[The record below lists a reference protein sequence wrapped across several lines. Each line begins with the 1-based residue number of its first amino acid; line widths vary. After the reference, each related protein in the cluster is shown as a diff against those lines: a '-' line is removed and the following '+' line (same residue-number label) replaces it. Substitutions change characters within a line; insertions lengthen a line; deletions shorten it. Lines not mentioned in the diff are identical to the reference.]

1 MIEDNRCVLFMC
13 MRAGNMPLGQREER
27 ILILGVEICLKIGYD
42 VLYIVF
48 WYKEI
53 IHMAENTELKQEK
66 NTDVN
71 SENRTEADLQLRR
84 EIRRKRRKRNQALA
98 YLTLFI
104 FVCLLIG
111 GIVGGIYYLSAQEQA
126 QEESNASVSE
136 DIEQMM
142 GTEETLVK
150 PTEAPETIPEKTP
163 EEKLDEIIDAAIDVM
178 PLEDKVAGL
187 FIVTPEAITGVDT
200 AIQAGDGTKDALNQY
215 AVGGLVYFKK
225 NIRSAEQ
232 LTEMLTNTAA
242 YSRYPIF
249 LAVDEEGGSVSRVA
263 EAGLAENVGSA
274 QDIGSG
280 ADPALAY
287 AAGQN
292 VATYLGTY
300 GFNLDFAPVADIYN
314 VENSIIGNRAYG
326 SDSAIVTS
334 MAVSMLQGLEDN
346 GVSACLKHFPGI
358 GSSTEDTHTGMAV
371 SNRTLDEFRAAEF
384 VVFKNG
390 IDAGVDFIMISHLSV
405 PAITGD
411 NTPATL
417 SSVVVTDLLRTEL
430 GYDGVIITDAMNME
444 AVSTYYGADEA
455 AILALKA
462 GCDMILMPDDFELA
476 YQGVLAAVQNGT
488 ISEERINDSLRRIY
502 RIKYAD
508 KLEIAE

>member
-1 MIEDNRCVLFMC
+1 
-13 MRAGNMPLGQREER
+13 
-27 ILILGVEICLKIGYD
+27 
-42 VLYIVF
+42 
-48 WYKEI
+48 
-53 IHMAENTELKQEK
+53 MAENTELKQEK
-66 NTDVN
+66 SIDVN
-71 SENRTEADLQLRR
+71 PKKESDADLQLKR
-84 EIRRKRRKRNQALA
+84 EKRRKRRKRNQALA
-98 YLTLFI
+98 YLTLF
-104 FVCLLIG
+104 LLACVIIAGVIG
-111 GIVGGIYYLSAQEQA
+111 VGYYLNAQKQEQ
-126 QEESNASVSE
+126 EENNASVSE
-136 DIEQMM
+136 DIDQIM

-150 PTEAPETIPEKTP
+150 PTEEPETIPEKTP
-163 EEKLDEIIDAAIDVM
+163 EEKLDEIIDAAIEVM

-187 FIVTPEAITGVDT
+187 FIVTPEAITGVDI
-200 AIQAGDGTKDALNQY
+200 AVQAGDGTKDALNQY
-215 AVGGLVYFKK
+215 AVGGLVYFGQ

-232 LTEMLTNTAA
+232 LTEMLTNTTA
-242 YSRYPIF
+242 YSRYPLF

-263 EAGLAENVGSA
+263 DAGLAENIGSA

-280 ADPALAY
+280 ADPPLAY
-287 AAGQN
+287 EAGQN
-292 VATYLGTY
+292 VAAYLNTY
-300 GFNLDFAPVADIYN
+300 GFNLDFAPVADIRN
-314 VENSIIGNRAYG
+314 TEDSIIGNRAYG
-326 SDSAIVTS
+326 SDSAIVSS

-371 SNRTLDEFRAAEF
+371 SNRTLDEFRAEEF

-390 IDAGVDFIMISHLSV
+390 IDAGVDFIMVSHLSL

-411 NTPATL
+411 NTPGTL
-417 SSVVVTDLLRTEL
+417 SPVVVTDLLREEL
-430 GYDGVIITDAMNME
+430 GYEGVVITDAMNME
-444 AVSTYYGADEA
+444 AISTYYGADEA

-508 KLEIAE
+508 KLEITE

>member
-150 PTEAPETIPEKTP
+150 PTEAP
-163 EEKLDEIIDAAIDVM
+163 
-178 PLEDKVAGL
+178 
-187 FIVTPEAITGVDT
+187 DT
-200 AIQAGDGTKDALNQY
+200 KRN
-215 AVGGLVYFKK
+215 
-225 NIRSAEQ
+225 
-232 LTEMLTNTAA
+232 
-242 YSRYPIF
+242 
-249 LAVDEEGGSVSRVA
+249 
-263 EAGLAENVGSA
+263 
-274 QDIGSG
+274 
-280 ADPALAY
+280 
-287 AAGQN
+287 
-292 VATYLGTY
+292 
-300 GFNLDFAPVADIYN
+300 
-314 VENSIIGNRAYG
+314 
-326 SDSAIVTS
+326 
-334 MAVSMLQGLEDN
+334 
-346 GVSACLKHFPGI
+346 
-358 GSSTEDTHTGMAV
+358 
-371 SNRTLDEFRAAEF
+371 
-384 VVFKNG
+384 
-390 IDAGVDFIMISHLSV
+390 
-405 PAITGD
+405 
-411 NTPATL
+411 
-417 SSVVVTDLLRTEL
+417 
-430 GYDGVIITDAMNME
+430 
-444 AVSTYYGADEA
+444 
-455 AILALKA
+455 
-462 GCDMILMPDDFELA
+462 
-476 YQGVLAAVQNGT
+476 VQNF
-488 ISEERINDSLRRIY
+488 IPIEYLRLKIWR
-502 RIKYAD
+502 
-508 KLEIAE
+508 LL